1 MSTSVT
7 IFDDIGI
14 IAANYL
20 QQRLKLLRKL
30 CGNRII
36 DLIMHMPSYVIEMI
50 YTEALAQEHVGKLV
64 TTKIVVTSI
73 DSNHSSPTRP
83 VSVYGTCGDSVV
95 EISLFNYKRQFAQ
108 KVYVPGKPAYITGK
122 LCTNF
127 SGGFQF
133 INPQK
138 LVSVSEMRRKDCFS
152 NVYPL
157 TAGISQLTMIVT
169 IKNALKILERTD
181 IREWLPEHVIASN
194 NFPSFR
200 ESLITVHNPRS
211 LTERQL
217 NSAARRRLCFDELLA
232 EQLLLR
238 LSDTKTKE
246 GNVIKNGKTLISRLV
261 KDLPFALTQSQM
273 KVIDEIFR
281 DLEGGK
287 PMARLLQGDVGSG
300 KTIVAI
306 IASLCVIES
315 GYQCAVL
322 APTEMLAC
330 QHYATFSSYLSALGI
345 SVEILTASEKGKR
358 RHEILANIAAGVANV
373 VIGTHAII
381 SDGVKFHNLG
391 FVVVDEQHR
400 FGVTQRLR
408 LITKGNSPHILSM
421 TATPIPRT
429 TIMSAYGDI
438 AVSAIIEKPIGR
450 SEVITK
456 AIPINKISIITDSVK
471 GIIAKGQK
479 VYWVCP
485 LIEESEKL
493 TYTCVTNRF
502 MALKEIFG
510 DEVAMLH
517 GRQKVVEKQNI
528 FESFKT
534 GGCNILV
541 STTVI
546 EVGID
551 VPTASVII
559 IENAEKFGL
568 AQLHQLRGRVGRS
581 TLQSYCIL
589 LYDCRLSEVA
599 RKRLNTLCESNDGFY
614 IAEQDL
620 LLRGGGEILGTKQSC
635 QKSYR
640 TFDMHDPANNK
651 LLLPLLQQVSARA
664 TNVIEHELI
673 GKYDTLLKIFATEDH
688 VHLKASF

>member
-7 IFDDIGI
+7 IFDDIGV
-14 IAANYL
+14 IAGDYL
-20 QQRLKLLRKL
+20 QQRLKLLKKL

-50 YTEALAQEHVGKLV
+50 YAEALSPEHVGKLV
-64 TTKIVVTSI
+64 TTKVVITSI
-73 DSNHSSPTRP
+73 DASSGGPTRP
-83 VSVYGTCGDSVV
+83 ISVYGTCGDLVV

-108 KVYVPGKPAYITGK
+108 KTYTPGKTAYITGK
-122 LCTNF
+122 LGTNF

-138 LVSVSEMRRKDCFS
+138 LVSVSAMRRKNCLS

-157 TAGISQLTMIVT
+157 TAGISQLTLIVT
-169 IKNALKILERTD
+169 IRNALKILERAD
-181 IREWLPEHVIASN
+181 IGEWLPDHIIAAN
-194 NFPSFR
+194 RFPSFR
-200 ESLITVHNPRS
+200 ESLLAIHNPRS

-217 NSAARRRLCFDELLA
+217 NTAARRRLCFDELLA

-246 GNVIKNGKTLISRLV
+246 GNVIKNDKTLISRLIET
-261 KDLPFALTQSQM
+261 LPFALTQSQT
-273 KVIDEIFR
+273 KVINEIFR
-281 DLEGGK
+281 DLESGK
-287 PMARLLQGDVGSG
+287 PMTRLLQGDVGSG

-306 IASLCVIES
+306 IAALYAIES

-322 APTEMLAC
+322 APTEILAY
-330 QHYATFSSYLSALGI
+330 QHYATFSSYLSDLGVN
-345 SVEILTASEKGKR
+345 VEILTASEKGKR
-358 RHEILANIAAGVANV
+358 RRETLASIAAGVANV

-381 SDGVKFHNLG
+381 SDGVEFNNLG

-400 FGVTQRLR
+400 FGVAQRLR
-408 LITKGNSPHILSM
+408 LITKGNSPHVLSM

-429 TIMSAYGDI
+429 IIMSVYGDI
-438 AVSAIIEKPIGR
+438 AVSAITEKPTGR

-456 AIPINKISIITDSVK
+456 AIPMSKISSIIDSVK
-471 GIIAKGQK
+471 NIIAKGQK

-502 MALKEIFG
+502 NALKEIFG

-517 GRQKVVEKQNI
+517 GRQKIIEKQSI
-528 FESFKT
+528 FERFKT
-534 GGCNILV
+534 GNCNILV

-546 EVGID
+546 EVGVD

-568 AQLHQLRGRVGRS
+568 AQLHQLRGRVGRN
-581 TLQSYCIL
+581 TLQSCCIL
-589 LYDCRLSEVA
+589 LYDFRLSEIA
-599 RKRLNTLCESNDGFY
+599 RKRLNTLRESNDGFY

-620 LLRGGGEILGTKQSC
+620 LLRGGGEILGTKQSG

-640 TFDMHDPANNK
+640 TFDMCDPANNE
-651 LLLPLLQQVSARA
+651 LLPSLLQRASALA
-664 TNVIEHELI
+664 THIVEHDMVK
-673 GKYDTLLKIFATEDH
+673 KYDMLLKIFATEDH
-688 VHLKASF
+688 ARLKASF